1 MADDRNPERGNQERP
16 EQDPM
21 KREDPS
27 RELGYESPKK
37 PGDFDQPD
45 TADDDAKDNHKTL
58 RYALA
63 ADVDL
68 TTLKAP

>member
-1 MADDRNPERGNQERP
+1 MADDRNPERDNQERP

-45 TADDDAKDNHKTL
+45 TADDDEDEEMEQPQGDESPL
-58 RYALA
+58 RNR
-63 ADVDL
+63 DH
-68 TTLKAP
+68 

>member
-45 TADDDAKDNHKTL
+45 TADDDEDEGMEQPQGDENPL
-58 RYALA
+58 RNR
-63 ADVDL
+63 DH
-68 TTLKAP
+68 